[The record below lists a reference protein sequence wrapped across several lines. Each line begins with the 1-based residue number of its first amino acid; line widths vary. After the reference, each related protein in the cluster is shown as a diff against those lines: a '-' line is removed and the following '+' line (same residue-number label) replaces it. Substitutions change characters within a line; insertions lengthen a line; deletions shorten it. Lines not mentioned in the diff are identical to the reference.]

1 MKEQESEL
9 INFRDEKKNQENL
22 IDEAN
27 KTIL

>member
-1 MKEQESEL
+1 MKEQEQEL
-9 INFRDEKKNQENL
+9 STFREEKKNQEKL